1 MAESQYRLPERDS
14 QNLSLRLIG
23 RKGREM
29 DTPVTKKNIVR
40 RQSTFITWFFS
51 ILMIILALLWATD
64 IVDIHHIQR
73 LDVIVAAAVVTF
85 SFISVGV
92 FIYKN
97 KEDDRRL
104 MRSIEKQE
112 NYLHTDFDRDMQD
125 TCING
130 MLSDG
135 LEIVAYG
142 DWFVAMYLGCA
153 FVANRKYIASIRG
166 VRKETHKDRTKNGIR
181 VYTML
186 VVEILTVE
194 QTVMTWTV
202 GGMYRMPIHFFSKWL
217 EDTNSD
223 TAHAE
228 IHKFYNYD

>member
-1 MAESQYRLPERDS
+1 MNIP
-14 QNLSLRLIG
+14 I
-23 RKGREM
+23 
-29 DTPVTKKNIVR
+29 TKKTIVR
-40 RQSTFITWFFS
+40 RQSTFITWFCS
-51 ILMIILALLWATD
+51 VLLIAGILLRATD
-64 IVDIHHIQR
+64 IVDIHHIQK
-73 LDVIVAAAVVTF
+73 LDVIVAAAIVTF
-85 SFISVGV
+85 GLISVGV

-97 KEDDRRL
+97 KKDDRRL

-112 NYLHTDFDRDMQD
+112 NYLHTDFDRDMQN

-166 VRKETHKDRTKNGIR
+166 LRKEKHRNRSKYGPKT
-181 VYTML
+181 YTML
-186 VVEILTVE
+186 VVELLTVE

-202 GGMYRMPIHFFSKWL
+202 DNTCRGGVDFFSIWL
-217 EDTNSD
+217 EDTCSD
-223 TAHAE
+223 SARPKK
-228 IHKFYNYD
+228 IHRVYRCD

>member
-1 MAESQYRLPERDS
+1 
-14 QNLSLRLIG
+14 
-23 RKGREM
+23 M

-51 ILMIILALLWATD
+51 ILMIMLALLWATD

-73 LDVIVAAAVVTF
+73 LDAIVAAAVVTF
-85 SFISVGV
+85 SFINVGM

-97 KEDDRRL
+97 KKDDRRL

-153 FVANRKYIASIRG
+153 FVANRKYIASIKDM
-166 VRKETHKDRTKNGIR
+166 RKEKHRNRSKYGPKT
-181 VYTML
+181 YTML
-186 VVEILTVE
+186 VVELLTVE

-202 GGMYRMPIHFFSKWL
+202 DNTCRGGVDFFSIWL
-217 EDTNSD
+217 EDTCSD
-223 TAHAE
+223 SACPKK
-228 IHKFYNYD
+228 IHRVYRCG